1 MNSPVKLS
9 VLNIT
14 KRYFDS
20 VVLDDVSINVKKSQL
35 FALLGPS
42 GSGKTTL
49 LRIIAGFVKP
59 DSGRILIENKDI
71 TEHPPD
77 KRNTAM
83 VFQNFSLWPHMTVF
97 ENIAFGLRLRKLP
110 KTMIEEKVKKILKM
124 VHLQQHIWKK
134 PQQLSGGQQQRVA
147 LARALVIEP
156 EILLLDEP
164 LSNLDVHL
172 RDQLR
177 QEIKSLQKNLG
188 ITTLYVT
195 HDQKEAMYLADT
207 IAIMLNGHIFESGSP
222 EQLYRKPSCL
232 ETARFL
238 GQLNEIPGVVREVKN
253 NTYIIETSLGDI
265 QAETKQPFNPGEKI
279 VACFR
284 PEFVRYPANE
294 RVRNR
299 FECTVVSHEF
309 TGGFVNVVLK
319 RNDLFLRADFP
330 PSVFRGFETKKCI
343 IGIDAEDFLI
353 FRESK

>member
-1 MNSPVKLS
+1 
-9 VLNIT
+9 
-14 KRYFDS
+14 
-20 VVLDDVSINVKKSQL
+20 
-35 FALLGPS
+35 
-42 GSGKTTL
+42 
-49 LRIIAGFVKP
+49 
-59 DSGRILIENKDI
+59 
-71 TEHPPD
+71 
-77 KRNTAM
+77 
-83 VFQNFSLWPHMTVF
+83 
-97 ENIAFGLRLRKLP
+97 
-110 KTMIEEKVKKILKM
+110 
-124 VHLQQHIWKK
+124 
-134 PQQLSGGQQQRVA
+134 
-147 LARALVIEP
+147 
-156 EILLLDEP
+156 LDEP